1 MLIQGPGVEVFIPHG
16 PPASEMLLIALSI
29 VAALIGAI
37 YILGPLARALARRIE
52 GKGIDAG
59 MQDDLHAL
67 RERVSDVDGLRDR
80 VLELEERIDFAE
92 RLLSQAPQ
100 PERLPAPRGD
110 EGVR

>member
-1 MLIQGPGVEVFIPHG
+1 MLIQEPNVEVFIPHG
-16 PPASEMLLIALSI
+16 PPPSEVILIALSI

-52 GKGIDAG
+52 GKAVDTGLHDE
-59 MQDDLHAL
+59 LHAL
-67 RERVSDVDGLRDR
+67 RERVSEMDGLRDR

-100 PERLPAPRGD
+100 PERLPAPRG
-110 EGVR
+110 EP